1 MTEAVVTT
9 ETESETATEAKV
21 ENEIVTETE
30 AVTETETEEPVLF
43 RVKVT
48 NSNGAYLTDQ
58 PSSEVYSEYFLVE
71 NGTEF
76 DVLEV
81 FENNHISIEH
91 MPSGIDTMTIFVHRD
106 EFEEKEQD
114 VIAGIHRAVEPDF
127 LELESDLAL
136 IAVVG
141 RGMRATRGTSGRI
154 FAALAHANVN
164 VKMIDQGSS
173 ELNIIIGVRSHD
185 FDAAINAVYDIFVNT
200 IV

>member
-1 MTEAVVTT
+1 MKNRKISTAIAEKVMTGVLTILMAISVTACGSTKEQENSAATEVTEAVVTT

-48 NSNGAYLTDQ
+48 SENGAYLTDQ

-81 FENNHISIEH
+81 FENDTEAATFYGVDWNGHREFLWDKDVTV
-91 MPSGIDTMTIFVHRD
+91 ID
-106 EFEEKEQD
+106 
-114 VIAGIHRAVEPDF
+114 
-127 LELESDLAL
+127 
-136 IAVVG
+136 
-141 RGMRATRGTSGRI
+141 
-154 FAALAHANVN
+154 
-164 VKMIDQGSS
+164 
-173 ELNIIIGVRSHD
+173 
-185 FDAAINAVYDIFVNT
+185 
-200 IV
+200 